1 MSPNTGQGAGT
12 AAMNA
17 LSLAVLVSG
26 APSVEEG
33 LRRWEAMERPLTE
46 HTQMVAGLW
55 GSLTTWPAMI
65 RTPIL
70 KFGAQSKWLMSH
82 RQRAAH
88 HVPTGAET
96 FAPRAP
102 TCDPRRSSA
111 P

>member
-1 MSPNTGQGAGT
+1 MPMRRTLRFALGLFTMALAATWLPLLAGAAPEGQT
-12 AAMNA
+12 T
-17 LSLAVLVSG
+17 
-26 APSVEEG
+26 
-33 LRRWEAMERPLTE
+33 ERPLTE

-88 HVPTGAET
+88 HVPTGAEA
-96 FAPRAP
+96 FAPR
-102 TCDPRRSSA
+102 TTDM
-111 P
+111 